1 MPVGNG
7 FGGRVVGINSR
18 QLGQGDGHGP
28 ALPADQHEHIGGAGI
43 FRCHT
48 LDFDGFS
55 LPERRNYR
63 DRDALGLKRKLYFV
77 IEVAMPSHDLL
88 FRPIGVR
95 DGFVVDSVLSD
106 GIFLGFLHDFAPRI
120 RRTDVRPIRNRRAI
134 SDLLTPAR
142 YSLRMSAVC
151 RAAVAG
157 RPSPCRFV
165 GRGPSRRVPVPVG
178 SLVRTWRKQPVTPPS
193 PDRLVSSDPVPH
205 SGTRS
210 RLRDAPVPEAWR
222 AGPLPIFPNGPAARR
237 GPHRSHGGAP
247 PPATSLAVAFGMRRN
262 RFPSP
267 AGRSTSRAEQR
278 SPSGRESAMG
288 WSIGHWWTRERIG
301 RHETF
306 STASVPGQKPYA
318 ILRFERPAF
327 WPFSSDALAWPKRIL
342 FGQAGFSIRYAASRR
357 APVRASVA
365 R

>member
-1 MPVGNG
+1 
-7 FGGRVVGINSR
+7 
-18 QLGQGDGHGP
+18 
-28 ALPADQHEHIGGAGI
+28 GI

-120 RRTDVRPIRNRRAI
+120 RRTDVRPIRNR
-134 SDLLTPAR
+134 
-142 YSLRMSAVC
+142 
-151 RAAVAG
+151 
-157 RPSPCRFV
+157 
-165 GRGPSRRVPVPVG
+165 
-178 SLVRTWRKQPVTPPS
+178 
-193 PDRLVSSDPVPH
+193 
-205 SGTRS
+205 
-210 RLRDAPVPEAWR
+210 
-222 AGPLPIFPNGPAARR
+222 
-237 GPHRSHGGAP
+237 
-247 PPATSLAVAFGMRRN
+247 
-262 RFPSP
+262 FPSP

-288 WSIGHWWTRERIG
+288 WSVGHWWTRERIG

-342 FGQAGFSIRYAASRR
+342 F
-357 APVRASVA
+357 
-365 R
+365 